1 MEQREKSCCFTG
13 HRDLPAEWTERIH
26 TNIKDMIDKLHAEGV
41 TTYYAGGAQGFDA
54 LASEVVIERRAELP
68 DLRLVVVA
76 PHDGHTARWSAE
88 EQMRYARIAEQAN
101 EVVTLAPHYF
111 RGCMQIRN
119 RYMVDRAAVCVCY
132 LTETT
137 GGTVN
142 TVNYARKRG
151 LIIYNLAEG
160 ADAK

>member
-1 MEQREKSCCFTG
+1 M
-13 HRDLPAEWTERIH
+13 
-26 TNIKDMIDKLHAEGV
+26 
-41 TTYYAGGAQGFDA
+41 
-54 LASEVVIERRAELP
+54 
-68 DLRLVVVA
+68 
-76 PHDGHTARWSAE
+76 RWSAE
-88 EQMRYARIAEQAN
+88 EQARYERIAEQAS

-132 LTETT
+132 LTETK

-151 LIIYNLAEG
+151 LSTYNLAEG
-160 ADAK
+160 ADAE